1 MKAYQWFY
9 WTSNPQFW
17 ENEFSACP
25 RGHKAVCPPCEIS
38 LGGPVLKKKEK
49 KLSRHFNFIPGYIDV
64 VLSLSHW
71 CLCLSYLSHWAR
83 IKRIPHIHLMCAS
96 YLDIHL
102 EIDSEDRV
110 RTKLYDKRGDF
121 NFLFMC
127 SNILAAPT
135 HGVYISWSIRYF
147 RAGIS
152 YNDILDRRL
161 LLTWKL
167 PTVLT

>member
-1 MKAYQWFY
+1 VVLLDLKSSILREWIL
-9 WTSNPQFW
+9 SLSPGPQSSFVRLVKFLL
-17 ENEFSACP
+17 EALF
-25 RGHKAVCPPCEIS
+25 
-38 LGGPVLKKKEK
+38 LKKKEK

-64 VLSLSHW
+64 VLSLRHW

-127 SNILAAPT
+127 NNILAAPT
-135 HGVYISWSIRYF
+135 HGVYISWTIRYF
-147 RAGIS
+147 RAGTS
-152 YNDILDRRL
+152 YNDILDRGL

-167 PTVLT
+167 LTVLT